1 MGVAATPGIM
11 ADESRPEPD
20 WHAQVA
26 LAEAAAIMM
35 QAHESSHDG
44 RWFET
49 VSAQTGVVLHDTYN
63 GLLAFVAPG
72 HDLYSAHQGV
82 SRDQLGGVRAG
93 AVARLTATIDQSMPS
108 TPRFAATVAALL
120 NGVAR
125 TVNLAAFG
133 PFHSVFANLSF
144 AEKAIV
150 FQALEGNGAFK
161 ALARVLPGFV
171 AAFVEAEMGLGVGT
185 KN

>member
-1 MGVAATPGIM
+1 M
-11 ADESRPEPD
+11 ADESFSKQD
-20 WHAQVA
+20 WRAQLA
-26 LAEAAAIMM
+26 LAEAAAIML
-35 QAHESSHDG
+35 QTPESPHDG

-49 VSAQTGVVLHDTYN
+49 VSAQTGPVLHDTYN
-63 GLLAFVAPG
+63 GLLAFVVPG

-82 SRDQLGGVRAG
+82 ARDQLGGVRAG
-93 AVARLTATIDQSMPS
+93 AVGRLTATIDLS
-108 TPRFAATVAALL
+108 TPSAPHFAVTVSSLL

-133 PFHSVFANLSF
+133 PFHSAFANLSF

-150 FQALEGNGAFK
+150 FQAMEGNGAFK

-171 AAFVEAEMGLGVGT
+171 SMFVQAEMGVGRGG